1 MYILWGYRILLIYF
15 YTVPTPPTYDDAFA
29 GTQIVQ
35 RYDKAARLPVHQAK
49 GEGHRLPLREH
60 AKHHPAQDDPLLVQ
74 PRHQLVEAHVTQ
86 RYRSAA
92 ARRFVEA
99 SAVGAEILG
108 GIDGLREAGELFG
121 LELALE
127 VDERADVLQ
136 VFDEVAFLASRAFPR
151 GVQGL

>member
-1 MYILWGYRILLIYF
+1 MPDTLGVVKISL
-15 YTVPTPPTYDDAFA
+15 V
-29 GTQIVQ
+29 
-35 RYDKAARLPVHQAK
+35 PVHEAES
-49 GEGHRLPLREH
+49 EGHRLPLCEH

-92 ARRFVEA
+92 ARRFVA
-99 SAVGAEILG
+99 TAAVGAEVLG

-136 VFDEVAFLASRAFPR
+136 VFDEMVFLASRAFPR
-151 GVQGL
+151 GVQGLQKRITHQFKIQAFR